1 MSKKILIAD
10 QSDTVRSV
18 AENLFRQRGFEVVS
32 ASDGME
38 ALDLLRTAEVDLA
51 FLNSGLPEMDG
62 YTVSE
67 QIKSDSK
74 TSDIKTVLL
83 LSTSEIV
90 SQRKFLSSLA
100 DETLNKPFSPKDL
113 LEITSRVLDMELD
126 MGGED
131 DLGSDGVYHLDE
143 DVEELDLSQE
153 TDVEMDFSTIFADDN
168 ETNADSQV
176 DDIVLADAATDD
188 SPGNKSVEPLDD
200 EQPDSER
207 SENVKESAE
216 TDGAAESI
224 HLSKDQYGIQTPIDE
239 SEMDGPHDY
248 GWFVREMKRD
258 MKSAKSGGTKGKS
271 SSAASAV
278 ETAPTRS
285 QSKAASAEVNFDT
298 EEIGSTKI
306 NLKDLQLAPES
317 SSRPVVES
325 DETEIPDYDAAK
337 LSLAEKLLVKEVAD
351 RLARE
356 ILNRF
361 SHSDLRQM
369 LTDVL
374 ASLKRM

>member
-1 MSKKILIAD
+1 MAKKILIAD

-62 YTVSE
+62 YTVSK
-67 QIKSDSK
+67 QIKSDSN

-90 SQRKFLSSLA
+90 NQRKFLSSLA

-126 MGGED
+126 TGGEN
-131 DLGSDGVYHLDE
+131 DLESDGVYHLDE
-143 DVEELDLSQE
+143 DVEELDLAQD

-168 ETNADSQV
+168 KTDADSQM
-176 DDIVLADAATDD
+176 DDIVLSDAATDD
-188 SPGNKSVEPLDD
+188 SPGKKPVESLDD
-200 EQPDSER
+200 EQPGSER
-207 SENVKESAE
+207 RKNVKESA
-216 TDGAAESI
+216 GAGRAEESI
-224 HLSKDQYGIQTPIDE
+224 HLSEDQYGMQTPNEE
-239 SEMDGPHDY
+239 SEVDGPHDY

-258 MKSAKSGGTKGKS
+258 MKSAKSDGTKGKS

-278 ETAPTRS
+278 KTIPTQS
-285 QSKAASAEVNFDT
+285 QSKAASAEVNFNA
-298 EEIGSTKI
+298 EEIGSSKI
-306 NLKDLQLAPES
+306 NFRALRASTEGS
-317 SSRPVVES
+317 SMPVVEN
-325 DETEIPDYDAAK
+325 DETEIPDTDAAK
-337 LSLAEKLLVKEVAD
+337 LSLAEKLLVREVAD
-351 RLARE
+351 RLAKE

-361 SHSDLRQM
+361 SHSDLRQI

-374 ASLKRM
+374 ASLKKM